1 MKKTCGNLYEK
12 ESVGVLSFS
21 FYTEYITNLQRKGA
35 CSLAHVRHGIA
46 DKRRADR

>member
-35 CSLAHVRHGIA
+35 CSLAHVRYGIA